1 MSTGLKWEWNASLAI
16 APHAA
21 PHRNPLHVLA
31 ILTPCGAGGS
41 LFVLRCVTRARFP
54 AFSGAW
60 QWRQFWRRAGRWW
73 LSKML
78 RPLRPLRVKRGVN
91 VLPLLG
97 HEAERKSLQLR
108 NLSRMPSWLRIVL
121 FEHMACDKNTAH
133 GALEKSLVFLCWRWV
148 QYGFHSS
155 SVDQL
160 VYVRHAIIFATCSE
174 TESLKTLWG
183 CGYELF
189 GLTFD
194 FQYISTSVLFLIL
207 NLFHVKANICVI
219 SVFWIL
225 PTRLPIQCIAIVC
238 LCLVW
243 VLWP

>member
-1 MSTGLKWEWNASLAI
+1 M
-16 APHAA
+16 
-21 PHRNPLHVLA
+21 
-31 ILTPCGAGGS
+31 
-41 LFVLRCVTRARFP
+41 
-54 AFSGAW
+54 
-60 QWRQFWRRAGRWW
+60 
-73 LSKML
+73 
-78 RPLRPLRVKRGVN
+78 
-91 VLPLLG
+91 
-97 HEAERKSLQLR
+97 
-108 NLSRMPSWLRIVL
+108 
-121 FEHMACDKNTAH
+121 
-133 GALEKSLVFLCWRWV
+133 

-207 NLFHVKANICVI
+207 NLFHIKANICVI

-225 PTRLPIQCIAIVC
+225 PTRLPILQLYAYV
-238 LCLVW
+238 LFEYFDLNLVKLPLLYLFP
-243 VLWP
+243 VLPVI